1 MLLPVHPLLYTFRL
15 QLAIDAV
22 RCDSLP
28 SLSRGD
34 NEALCCGQDGGSAS
48 PTSRSFRVA
57 HCGVVLCLGR
67 QRAQERQTSRCRWFF
82 ILHSKIKPAAPARP
96 GINSST
102 KEQCIFKARP
112 AKRHV
117 YFKPCKKLLDVVE
130 ESVEEDSWD
139 APMGASTTESDT
151 NN

>member
-1 MLLPVHPLLYTFRL
+1 MKHSVAVKTVARQVKLPALFV
-15 QLAIDAV
+15 
-22 RCDSLP
+22 SLI
-28 SLSRGD
+28 
-34 NEALCCGQDGGSAS
+34 
-48 PTSRSFRVA
+48 VA
-57 HCGVVLCLGR
+57 RFFAWAAKELKKDKQVDVVG
-67 QRAQERQTSRCRWFF
+67 FF

-96 GINSST
+96 GINSTT

>member
-1 MLLPVHPLLYTFRL
+1 MKHSVAVKTVARQVKLP
-15 QLAIDAV
+15 
-22 RCDSLP
+22 
-28 SLSRGD
+28 
-34 NEALCCGQDGGSAS
+34 ALFVSHIVASFFAWAAKELKKDKQVDVGG
-48 PTSRSFRVA
+48 
-57 HCGVVLCLGR
+57 
-67 QRAQERQTSRCRWFF
+67 FF

-117 YFKPCKKLLDVVE
+117 YFKPCKKLLEKLVDLVE